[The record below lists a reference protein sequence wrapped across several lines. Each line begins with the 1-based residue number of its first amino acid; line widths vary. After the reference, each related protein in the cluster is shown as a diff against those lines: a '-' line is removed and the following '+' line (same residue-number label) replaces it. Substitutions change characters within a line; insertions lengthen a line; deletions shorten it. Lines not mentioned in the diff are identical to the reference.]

1 MAALRLFFPAMLT
14 LVMLAVLL
22 SLGTWQVQRLAWKQ
36 DLIATIEARRNAA
49 PLRLQSAADVARL
62 TRAAHAYQPAV
73 LRGRFGTDT
82 VFWFTQIENRPANL
96 PKAATVG
103 YHALSPFYL
112 TDGTAVLV
120 DRGFLPSG
128 LETRLPA
135 ARAEAQD
142 LPVILRWPDRRGRFD
157 NADKPARNL
166 FYVRDPQA
174 IGAHWGIALPAFIGE
189 RAETA
194 SDIDAEAL
202 WPRGGQTRFVL
213 VNNHLQYAVTWFG
226 LAIVLVIVSGLWHIR
241 WLKSRARTGKA
252 AGA

>member
-1 MAALRLFFPAMLT
+1 
-14 LVMLAVLL
+14 MLAVLL

-49 PLRLQSAADVARL
+49 PLRLESAADLAAL
-62 TRAAHAYQPAV
+62 TQAAHAWHPAV
-73 LRGRFGTDT
+73 LSGRFGPET

-112 TDGTAVLV
+112 ADGTPLLI

-128 LETRLPA
+128 LETSLPA
-135 ARAEAQD
+135 AAGGVQKLA
-142 LPVILRWPDRRGRFD
+142 VVLRWPDRRGRFD

-166 FYVRDPQA
+166 FYVRDPRA
-174 IGAHWGIALPAFIGE
+174 IGAHWGLSLPAFLGE
-189 RAETA
+189 RADAA
-194 SDIDAEAL
+194 SDIDPQAL
-202 WPRGGQTRFVL
+202 WPRGGQTRFKL

-241 WLKSRARTGKA
+241 WLKSRPHK
-252 AGA
+252 GA